1 MDIWGCNVRWI
12 WQTNQIFQYD
22 DQFLTSFAR
31 SLKKHMV
38 LHYPDERLCVFFC
51 WLILDALCQ
60 VLLSVGLIGRSI
72 CWNKLFSVL
81 EETHNRGLPSNPN
94 IYTTSHSVGENW
106 PLVRLAIVHFI
117 CPVISSIPQSCTVPL
132 FIACHNLF
140 ITLKR
145 IAGEYGQGGFFA

>member
-1 MDIWGCNVRWI
+1 MEDYVLVLN
-12 WQTNQIFQYD
+12 IF
-22 DQFLTSFAR
+22 
-31 SLKKHMV
+31 H
-38 LHYPDERLCVFFC
+38 
-51 WLILDALCQ
+51 Q
-60 VLLSVGLIGRSI
+60 VLLSVGLIGSI